1 MAGEVSV
8 LKLLEP
14 QKILGSGNGFE
25 IKTKL
30 LVRRCFYHWSGK
42 EGKRRDTKT
51 AMQLD
56 ILFPKNMKQG
66 GNLYITQIWRNCPLC
81 SHWVSHWVGAYCID
95 TNNKS
100 YKYSLFFNHKY

>member
-8 LKLLEP
+8 LKLREP
-14 QKILGSGNGFE
+14 QKVPGSGNAFE

-30 LVRRCFYHWSGK
+30 LVLRGFYNWSGK

-56 ILFPKNMKQG
+56 ILCPKNMKQG
-66 GNLYITQIWRNCPLC
+66 
-81 SHWVSHWVGAYCID
+81 
-95 TNNKS
+95 
-100 YKYSLFFNHKY
+100 